1 MSVNTIEV
9 NLKDF
14 IYAIKV
20 FQFGVRKNSK
30 KPTFKGSLAILD
42 FRDGFLSIDGEDKV
56 AVMRATGEWAGK
68 AEFSFS
74 IVNALSLFPPTT
86 DPVVIRYDEDQGK
99 LYIGQTV
106 TPCTWQSSIKS
117 VIGKIENPSAIDL
130 FAMWKTQP
138 ASELNATAIKT
149 QLSKARAKMKKDVA
163 SVAKKLADYEVSEQ
177 EISAL
182 IEKKIQERVKKL
194 SYL

>member
-1 MSVNTIEV
+1 MKNTLEV
-9 NLKDF
+9 SLKELTH
-14 IYAIKV
+14 AMKV
-20 FQFGVRKNSK
+20 FRVGVRKNAK
-30 KPTFKGSLAILD
+30 KRPLTKEPAIIG
-42 FRDGFLSIDGEDKV
+42 FREGFLSIDGDDKV
-56 AVMRATGEWAGK
+56 AVMRASGDWQGK

-74 IVNALSLFPPTT
+74 IVDALSLFPPTT
-86 DPVVIRYDEDQGK
+86 DPVIISYDEDHGK

-138 ASELNATAIKT
+138 ASELNATGIKT

-163 SVAKKLADYEVSEQ
+163 SVAKKLADYGVSEQ

-182 IEKKIQERVKKL
+182 IEKKIQEKVKKC
-194 SYL
+194 